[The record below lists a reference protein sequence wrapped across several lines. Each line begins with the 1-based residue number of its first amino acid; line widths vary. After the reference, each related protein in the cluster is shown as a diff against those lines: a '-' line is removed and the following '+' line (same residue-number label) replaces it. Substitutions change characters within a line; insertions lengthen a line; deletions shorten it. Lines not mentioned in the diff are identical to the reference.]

1 MKIFVGLMALSA
13 ALLTPQFSIGQA
25 PAGVPA
31 GSTGLCNDGTYTKGT
46 IKISSCMG
54 HKGLKTWYGVPKT
67 AAPEAK
73 PATTTTAAAPAA
85 TPTAPAPKTAA
96 APASSAKGGSTM
108 AAAPGGG
115 PGLVWVNTASN
126 VYHCPGTTYYGKTK
140 AGAYMSEDQAKAKG
154 AHANGGKGCS
164 VK

>member
-1 MKIFVGLMALSA
+1 MKTFVGLIALSA
-13 ALLTPQFSIGQA
+13 ALFTPQLSIGQA
-25 PAGVPA
+25 PTAAPA
-31 GSTGLCNDGTYTKGT
+31 GAPEGTTGLCNDGTYTKGL

-54 HKGLKTWYGVPKT
+54 HKGLKTWYGVSQT
-67 AAPEAK
+67 TAPEAK
-73 PATTTTAAAPAA
+73 PTSTTTAAPAA
-85 TPTAPAPKTAA
+85 TPTASAA
-96 APASSAKGGSTM
+96 TTKGGSTT

-140 AGAYMSEDQAKAKG
+140 AGAYMSEDQAKSKG